1 MKTVKEISR
10 MTGVS
15 VRTLQYYDRIGLL
28 KPASYTEAG
37 YRLYDDTSLERL
49 SQILLFRELEFP
61 LAEIKAILSTPDFDR
76 KRALAQQIEMLELKR
91 EHLENLILFAR
102 GIYLKGMKGMD
113 FTAFDRTKLD
123 EYAKRAKA
131 EWGSTPQYAEM
142 QEKQKNRTADDEQ
155 ALMQSFMHLFTEFG
169 AMRTLSPEAEPVQ
182 AQVGRLQAFITAHL
196 YTCTDEILRGLGQ
209 MYAAGGEI
217 AENIDLAGGAGTAEF
232 AAKAIAAYCDAKNA

>member
-15 VRTLQYYDRIGLL
+15 VRTLQYYDKIGLL

-61 LAEIKAILSTPDFDR
+61 LSEIKAILSAPDFDR
-76 KRALAQQIEMLELKR
+76 NRALEQQIEMLELKQ

-123 EYAKRAKA
+123 EYAARAKA
-131 EWGSTPQYAEM
+131 EWGTTPQYQEM
-142 QEKQKNRTADDEQ
+142 EEKQKSRTAEDEQ
-155 ALMQSFMHLFTEFG
+155 ALMRSFMHLFTEFG
-169 AMRTLSPEAEPVQ
+169 AMRTLSPEAEQVQ
-182 AQVGRLQAFITAHL
+182 AQVRRLQAFITEHL
-196 YTCTDEILRGLGQ
+196 YTC
-209 MYAAGGEI
+209 GGEI
-217 AENIDLAGGAGTAEF
+217 AENIDRAGGEGTAKF
-232 AAKAIAAYCDAKNA
+232 AAEAIAVYCGT

>member
-15 VRTLQYYDRIGLL
+15 VRTLQYYDKIGLL

-61 LAEIKAILSTPDFDR
+61 LAEIRAILNTPDFDR

-123 EYAKRAKA
+123 EYAARAKA
-131 EWGSTPQYAEM
+131 EWGTTPQYQEM
-142 QEKQKNRTADDEQ
+142 EEKQKSRTAEDEQ
-155 ALMQSFMHLFTEFG
+155 ALMRSFMHLFTEFG
-169 AMRTLSPEAEPVQ
+169 AMRTLSPEAEQVQ
-182 AQVGRLQAFITAHL
+182 AQVRRLQAFITEHL

-209 MYAAGGEI
+209 MYAGGGEI
-217 AENIDLAGGAGTAEF
+217 AENIDRAGGEGTAKF
-232 AAKAIAAYCDAKNA
+232 AAEAIAVYCGT

>member
-15 VRTLQYYDRIGLL
+15 VRTLQYYDKIGLL

-61 LAEIKAILSTPDFDR
+61 LSEIKAILSAPDFDR
-76 KRALAQQIEMLELKR
+76 NRALEQQIEMLELKR

-123 EYAKRAKA
+123 EYAARAKA
-131 EWGSTPQYAEM
+131 EWGTTPQYQEM
-142 QEKQKNRTADDEQ
+142 EEKQKSRTTEDEQ
-155 ALMQSFMHLFTEFG
+155 ALMRSFMHLFTEFG
-169 AMRTLSPEAEPVQ
+169 AMRTLSPEAEQVQ
-182 AQVGRLQAFITAHL
+182 AQVRRLQAFITEHL

-209 MYAAGGEI
+209 MYAGGGEI
-217 AENIDLAGGAGTAEF
+217 AENIDRAGGEGTAKFVAE
-232 AAKAIAAYCDAKNA
+232 AIAVYCGT

>member
-15 VRTLQYYDRIGLL
+15 VRTLQYYDKIGLL

-61 LAEIKAILSTPDFDR
+61 LSEIKAILS
-76 KRALAQQIEMLELKR
+76 
-91 EHLENLILFAR
+91 AR

-123 EYAKRAKA
+123 EYAARAKA
-131 EWGSTPQYAEM
+131 EWGTTPQYQEM
-142 QEKQKNRTADDEQ
+142 EEKQKSRTAEDEQ
-155 ALMQSFMHLFTEFG
+155 ALMRSFMHLFTEFG
-169 AMRTLSPEAEPVQ
+169 AMRMLSPEAEQVQ
-182 AQVGRLQAFITAHL
+182 SQVRRLQAFI
-196 YTCTDEILRGLGQ
+196 
-209 MYAAGGEI
+209 
-217 AENIDLAGGAGTAEF
+217 AENIDRAGGEGTAKF
-232 AAKAIAAYCDAKNA
+232 AAEAIAVYCGT